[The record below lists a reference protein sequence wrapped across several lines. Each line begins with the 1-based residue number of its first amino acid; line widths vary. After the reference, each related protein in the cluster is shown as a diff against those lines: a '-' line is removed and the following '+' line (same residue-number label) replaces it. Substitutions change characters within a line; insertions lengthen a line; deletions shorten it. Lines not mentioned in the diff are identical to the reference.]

1 MSGKIKTPLQLVQQ
15 ERTFPRFSISQ
26 RWEHAVL
33 LLSGLVLLLTGLP
46 QKYRELSISQDLL
59 STPDRVELI
68 RQIHHIAAIVLA
80 LEALYHLGRIIYL
93 MAKRRL
99 PGDLLPTWQDV
110 RDAGHMIQYL
120 LFLRGDKPKFGRY
133 NFEQKVTYWFV
144 FFGILI
150 MGISGFV
157 IWFPIWFTNFL
168 PGGVVPAAKLA
179 HSTEAVVTAIF
190 VIIWHVYH
198 VHLERTNLS
207 MFTGRLSE
215 DEMKTFH
222 EKEYERLTRQ
232 FTANAKPGA
241 KK

>member
-1 MSGKIKTPLQLVQQ
+1 MSGKTKTPPQAVRH
-15 ERTFPRFSISQ
+15 ERTFPRFTVAQ

-46 QKYRELSISQDLL
+46 QKYRDLAISQDLL

-68 RQIHHIAAIVLA
+68 RQIHHIAAIVLM
-80 LEALYHLGRIIYL
+80 LEALYHFGRIVYL

-110 RDAGHMIQYL
+110 RDAWHMLQYL
-120 LFLRGDKPKFGRY
+120 LFLRSDKPKFGRY
-133 NFEQKVTYWFV
+133 NFEQKVTYWFI

-150 MGISGFV
+150 MGISGLV
-157 IWFPIWFTNFL
+157 IWFPIQFTRFL

-179 HSTEAVVTAIF
+179 HSTEAVVIAIF
-190 VIIWHVYH
+190 IIVWHVYH
-198 VHLERTNLS
+198 VHVERMNLS

-215 DEMKTFH
+215 EEMRTFH
-222 EKEYERLTRQ
+222 EKEYERLTGGSVTKAR
-232 FTANAKPGA
+232 PGA